1 MQMELSVKDRGERD
15 ESGGQ
20 GEFQDQRE
28 GELAPITS
36 IELRVTTG
44 MVDGSASDGDLA
56 GQRGG

>member
-1 MQMELSVKDRGERD
+1 MSREVR
-15 ESGGQ
+15 ES
-20 GEFQDQRE
+20 FRTRE